1 MIRIQYDV
9 FVSIYN
15 HFDHLLIND
24 TGGRDNDADDYE
36 IILIIMKMM

>member
-24 TGGRDNDADDYE
+24 TGGRDNDVGDFD
-36 IILIIMKMM
+36 IILIMKMM